1 MRLRERTLGAPFW
14 FAVVILVAVP
24 VVITVGL
31 AFTDYDALGPPTWSG
46 FGNIRR
52 MFGDGIF
59 RTAVWNSLI
68 FVLLAVPLRVGAA
81 LGLALLYPSRR
92 RGAQAG
98 RAIAY
103 LPTVVPDVSYALLWL
118 WVFNPIY
125 GPLSLGMQAF
135 GLPGPNLLLS
145 AWGARAALAIVF
157 AFQAGEGFVVALAA
171 RRSVPRE
178 LYELAAVDGAGPWWT
193 FKRVTWPQIAPVI
206 AMLAARDVAMS
217 LQANFIPALVLTD
230 GGPFYATTFLP
241 LHTYRTA
248 FEFLRLGYASAMT
261 LVMFAITAA
270 MVGMQLVIFRRWR
283 AVQA

>member
-1 MRLRERTLGAPFW
+1 MRISERALGAPFW
-14 FAVVILVAVP
+14 FGVVLLVALP
-24 VVITVGL
+24 VVLTAGL
-31 AFTDYDALGPPTWSG
+31 AFTDYDALGAPRWSG
-46 FGNIRR
+46 LANIRS
-52 MFGDGIF
+52 MLDDPIF
-59 RTAVWNSLI
+59 RTAVWNSII
-68 FVLLAVPLRVGAA
+68 FVVLAVPLRVGAA
-81 LGLALLYPSRR
+81 LGLALLYARRR

-98 RAIAY
+98 RALAY

-125 GPLSLGMQAF
+125 GPLSLGLQAF
-135 GLPGPNLLLS
+135 GLPGPGLLLS

-157 AFQAGEGFVVALAA
+157 AFQAGEGFLVALAA

-178 LYELAAVDGAGPWWT
+178 LYELAEVDGAGPWWT
-193 FKRVTWPQIAPVI
+193 FRRVTWPQIAPVI
-206 AMLAARDVAMS
+206 AVLAARDVAVS

-270 MVGMQLVIFRRWR
+270 MVGVQLLVLRRWR